1 LELPRTLTKA
11 NIVQSIAEYNG
22 YSKDESKDIVATL
35 LEIMKRTL
43 ESGEDVMISGF
54 GKFCIQDKKK
64 RRGRNPAT
72 GDEMILNARRVVTFK
87 CSAKLRERVNG

>member
-1 LELPRTLTKA
+1 LPRTLTKA
-11 NIVQSIAEYNG
+11 NIMQSIAEYNG
-22 YSKDESKDIVATL
+22 YSKDESKDIVETL

-72 GDEMILNARRVVTFK
+72 GDEMILDARRVVSFK
-87 CSAKLRERVNG
+87 CSGKLREMVNKG

>member
-1 LELPRTLTKA
+1 LPRTLTKA

-22 YSKDESKDIVATL
+22 YSKDESKDIVETL

-72 GDEMILNARRVVTFK
+72 GDEMILDARRVVSFK
-87 CSAKLRERVNG
+87 CSGKLREMVNKG